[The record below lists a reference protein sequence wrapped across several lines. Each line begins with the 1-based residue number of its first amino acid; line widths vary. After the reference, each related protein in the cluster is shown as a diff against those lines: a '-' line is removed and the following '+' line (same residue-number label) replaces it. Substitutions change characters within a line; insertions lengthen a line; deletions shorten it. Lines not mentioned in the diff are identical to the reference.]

1 MKGFMN
7 TLFLSSSWN
16 VVVQDLLF
24 LKKRKTT
31 DTGQK
36 PSSMTLDC
44 TNDISRNHEKMWA
57 WGGRTANT
65 CLASAGFTLIEL
77 LVVVLII
84 GILAAVAVPQYEKA
98 VQKSRNS
105 QLKTVIATIAKAQ
118 EVYVMANGHIAAS
131 FGELDVDLPLAA
143 PAVSAGIGNTC
154 NLITAGA
161 DSIRQ
166 GKDFY
171 VVLNND
177 RTTDSTGSIT
187 GVWTAGKYKC
197 NGFSYRLETSTMV
210 CVEARNGTSNIVAGT
225 FCENIENAPYSGDG
239 RGWQHCTLP

>member
-1 MKGFMN
+1 MKGF
-7 TLFLSSSWN
+7 TSILSFPS
-16 VVVQDLLF
+16 VVVGNLSLF
-24 LKKRKTT
+24 KKGNDKNGSPTKFLGDDGLTT
-31 DTGQK
+31 NG
-36 PSSMTLDC
+36 C
-44 TNDISRNHEKMWA
+44 TSNTF
-57 WGGRTANT
+57 RTV
-65 CLASAGFTLIEL
+65 SAGFTLIEL

-143 PAVSAGIGNTC
+143 PAVSAGVGNTC

-177 RTTDSTGSIT
+177 RATDETGAIT
-187 GVWTAGKYKC
+187 AVWTAGKYKC
-197 NGFSYRLETSTMV
+197 TGFSYHLSYAKLT
-210 CVEARNGTSNIVAGT
+210 CVEARNGTSSITAGD
-225 FCENIENAPYSGDG
+225 FCEKIENAKYTRDD
-239 RGWQHCTLP
+239 RGMPVYTLP

>member
-1 MKGFMN
+1 MK
-7 TLFLSSSWN
+7 
-16 VVVQDLLF
+16 
-24 LKKRKTT
+24 
-31 DTGQK
+31 
-36 PSSMTLDC
+36 
-44 TNDISRNHEKMWA
+44 
-57 WGGRTANT
+57 
-65 CLASAGFTLIEL
+65 GFTLIEL

-105 QLKTVIATIAKAQ
+105 QLKTLIATIAKAQ

-143 PAVSAGIGNTC
+143 PAVSAGVGNTC

-197 NGFSYRLETSTMV
+197 NGFSYRLETATMV
-210 CVEARNGTSNIVAGT
+210 CVEARNGTSHIAAGT
-225 FCENIENAPYSGDG
+225 FCENIEGAPYSGDG
-239 RGWQHCTLP
+239 RGWQHYTLP

>member
-1 MKGFMN
+1 MKGFIN
-7 TLFLSSSWN
+7 VSRAATPNRRHSVRFLYGISSFRNNRFPTTTLGN
-16 VVVQDLLF
+16 D
-24 LKKRKTT
+24 
-31 DTGQK
+31 DTII
-36 PSSMTLDC
+36 PV
-44 TNDISRNHEKMWA
+44 
-57 WGGRTANT
+57 RTAP
-65 CLASAGFTLIEL
+65 AGFTLIEL

-84 GILAAVAVPQYEKA
+84 GILAAVALPQYNKA

-177 RTTDSTGSIT
+177 RSTDSTGSIAA
-187 GVWTAGKYKC
+187 VWTAGQYKC
-197 NGFSYRLETSTMV
+197 NGFIYRLATTEML
-210 CVEARNGTSNIVAGT
+210 CVEARNGTSNITAGT
-225 FCENIENAPYSGDG
+225 FCENIESAKYVRDG
-239 RGWQHCTLP
+239 RGWQQYTLP